1 MKREGDGPMRNYLE
15 KRTRLRGFR
24 RHFAYFDDEN
34 FSSESLL
41 YRNRVRIRI
50 EVVVRKKDSKYLVV
64 FCTVRRQDAERF
76 IRAMEELKNKM
87 LLIGNTDYE
96 AFCRRFIPQPRK
108 A

>member
-1 MKREGDGPMRNYLE
+1 MRNYLE
-15 KRTRLRGFR
+15 KKTRLPGIR
-24 RHFAYFDDEN
+24 RHFVFFDDLN

-41 YRNRVRIRI
+41 YRNRVRIRFKAI
-50 EVVVRKKDSKYLVV
+50 ATDKDSKYMVV
-64 FCTVRRQDAERF
+64 FCTVRRRDAERF

-96 AFCRRFIPQPRK
+96 AFCREFLPEPMK